1 VVLSQQKYNI
11 YEDNLN
17 YFFFIFDLILEI
29 ETKMIINLTNKYS
42 NETKKSKQ
50 TNRKIKIQY

>member
-1 VVLSQQKYNI
+1 LSQEKYNI

-17 YFFFIFDLILEI
+17 YFFIFDLILEI
-29 ETKMIINLTNKYS
+29 GETKIIINLTNKYS

-50 TNRKIKIQY
+50 TNRKIRIQY